1 MNILRSSV
9 EYIRNYNVFIS
20 EEDNYE
26 DENNEITDQ
35 GIIIRKQ
42 RYATRLYIPLLTSK
56 SRKKR
61 KT

>member
-9 EYIRNYNVFIS
+9 EYIRDYNVFIS

-35 GIIIRKQ
+35 AIIIRKQ
-42 RYATRLYIPLLTSK
+42 RYATRLYRGSQNYRTPPCF
-56 SRKKR
+56 
-61 KT
+61 